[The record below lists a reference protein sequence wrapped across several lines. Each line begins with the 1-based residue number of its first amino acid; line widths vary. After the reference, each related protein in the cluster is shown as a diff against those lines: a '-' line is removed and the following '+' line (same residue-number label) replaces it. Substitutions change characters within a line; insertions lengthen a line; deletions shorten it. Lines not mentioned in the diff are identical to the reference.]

1 MIRITLTSVFV
12 EDQERALRFYT
23 EVLGFMKK
31 IDMELP
37 GGADRWLT
45 VVSRADPDG
54 VQLLLEPAG
63 HPASQ
68 AYHKAL
74 HESGIA
80 ATSFEVDDLRKEHER
95 LTAAGVVFR
104 MDPTKAGSTLVAML
118 DDTCGNLIQLH
129 QVVS

>member
-1 MIRITLTSVFV
+1 VIRITLTSVFV
-12 EDQERALRFYT
+12 QDQERALRFYT
-23 EVLGFMKK
+23 EALGFLKK

-37 GGADRWLT
+37 GGKDRWLT
-45 VVSRADPDG
+45 VVSAADPDG

-68 AYHKAL
+68 AYQKAL

-104 MDPTKAGSTLVAML
+104 MGPTEAGTTLVAML

-129 QVVS
+129 QIVS

>member
-12 EDQERALRFYT
+12 QDQERALRFYT
-23 EVLGFMKK
+23 EVLGFLKK

-37 GGADRWLT
+37 GGTDRWLT

-54 VQLLLEPAG
+54 VQLLLEPTG

-68 AYHKAL
+68 AYQKAL

-80 ATSFEVDDLRKEHER
+80 ATSFEVDDLAKEHER

-104 MDPTKAGSTLVAML
+104 MGPTEAGTTRVAML